1 MKKLRTLL
9 RVISVGVSF
18 GSTAGLIGCA
28 TGTYTPPQD
37 AAQPPQYETVVNK
50 SFDDTWSS
58 LIDYTS
64 QAFFGID
71 RFEKASGFM
80 TLNFGSSEPARFIDC
95 GHMNAQGA
103 GQSIDMPYAKYLNER
118 FGAKLD
124 GKMNLVVRSV
134 DPNQTLVR
142 VNARYI
148 FIAPAQTQPRTP
160 SQTWT
165 FDSGGEAT
173 VTVAGALA
181 GTIPTRTCRPTYAAE
196 RAVLNAVSK

>member
-1 MKKLRTLL
+1 LL
-9 RVISVGVSF
+9 
-18 GSTAGLIGCA
+18 GCA
-28 TGTYTPPQD
+28 TGTYTPPQ
-37 AAQPPQYETVVNK
+37 AAAEPPQYERVVKK
-50 SFDDTWSS
+50 SFDDTWTS

-71 RFEKASGFM
+71 RFEKASGLM

-95 GHMNAQGA
+95 GHMKAQGA
-103 GQSIDMPYAKYLNER
+103 AQSIDMPYAKYVNDR

-124 GKMNLVVRSV
+124 GKMNIVVRSL
-134 DPNQTLVR
+134 DPKRTLVR

-148 FIAPAQTQPRTP
+148 FIVPAQTLPQIP

-173 VTVAGALA
+173 IHVLGATA
-181 GTIPTRTCRPTYAAE
+181 GTSPTRTCRPTYAAE
-196 RAVLNAVSK
+196 RAVLDAVSK